1 MTFFVFFIRATG
13 SSAPRPTAI
22 SATGRTVTSTTAS
35 TAAVT
40 RTSRTATQQPVKP
53 LVTASAARK
62 GGAPF
67 IGLPFIKFILFMK
80 KHCLICSFQ

>member
-1 MTFFVFFIRATG
+1 MVKMANLKQISLFSKLHMTFFVFFLRATG

-22 SATGRTVTSTTAS
+22 SATGRSVTSTTTS
-35 TAAVT
+35 IAVT
-40 RTSRTATQQPVKP
+40 RTSRPAAQQPVKP

-67 IGLPFIKFILFMK
+67 IKL
-80 KHCLICSFQ
+80 